1 MPDSL
6 PPAFPETLARLI
18 AAGGFA
24 SALAFSR
31 ASGIP
36 PQTLSN
42 LLSGQRK
49 PRWDTVQRIAA
60 ALGITTDSLRDPAP

>member
-6 PPAFPETLARLI
+6 PPTFPQTLARLI

-24 SALAFSR
+24 STAAFAQS
-31 ASGIP
+31 SGIP

-42 LLSGQRK
+42 LLSGRRK
-49 PRWDTVQRIAA
+49 PRWDTVQKIAA
-60 ALGITTDSLRDPAP
+60 ALGITTDSLRDSPP